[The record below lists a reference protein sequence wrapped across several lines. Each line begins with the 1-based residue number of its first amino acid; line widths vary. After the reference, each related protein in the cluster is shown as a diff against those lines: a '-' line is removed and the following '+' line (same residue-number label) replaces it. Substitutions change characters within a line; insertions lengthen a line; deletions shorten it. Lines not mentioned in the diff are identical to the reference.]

1 MNWIVSAVLLA
12 IAAVNAQVQ
21 VKGRFQE
28 TAQQMFYMK
37 DDKRVPIVKAEKKID
52 NFKEATA
59 EVFENGRATK
69 PYRFAETVEL
79 QLDATKQGAWENVK
93 AIDGTPLKVW
103 QAIVASDEAVS
114 LSIQF
119 EDFHLIEGAEFY
131 IRGRDSMMGAFTPEV
146 NNKDDNSFAT
156 MPIAG
161 DFLGLL
167 IAVPAANLDQSL
179 SELRFRIASLA
190 HGFRAIPKD
199 FQDSAN
205 CNINAACET
214 GNLYVRIRLHE
225 AYLSDLFNRMVL
237 REQLL
242 C

>member
-12 IAAVNAQVQ
+12 VAAVNAQVQ
-21 VKGRFQE
+21 VKGRFE
-28 TAQQMFYMK
+28 DTAHQIFYMK
-37 DDKRVPIVKAEKKID
+37 GDKRVPIVKAQKKVD
-52 NFKEATA
+52 NFKETA
-59 EVFENGRATK
+59 SEVFEGGRVTK
-69 PYRFAETVEL
+69 PYRFAETVGL
-79 QLDATKQGAWENVK
+79 QLDATKQGAWEDAK
-93 AIDGTPLKVW
+93 ASDGTPLKVW

-131 IRGRDSMMGAFTPEV
+131 IRGRDSMVGAFTPDV
-146 NNKDDNSFAT
+146 NNKDDNTFAT
-156 MPIAG
+156 MPITG

-167 IAVPAANLDQSL
+167 IAVPATNLDRSL

-199 FQDSAN
+199 FQDSAS

-214 GNLYVRIRLHE
+214 GSLYVKQNITYAHNINYFLIGWT
-225 AYLSDLFNRMVL
+225 
-237 REQLL
+237 
-242 C
+242 